1 MSSSTSSPK
10 RGGKGFFEFRP
21 LSAFDIFYQLTY
33 MSAMAS
39 AGITRSKTFEL
50 AALSGSPAADYF
62 VVVNTLVD
70 EIRLDYPDACRT
82 VGEKAK
88 SDSMKSF
95 LLRFSD
101 ALRSG
106 EPLADFLAREA
117 EVQGVNYQNEYE
129 RDIESLKQW
138 TDAFSSIVVSVS
150 LIVIVQVVSSMIYSM
165 DTKVMVGLVTT
176 GLLMSFFGAWI
187 ISRSAP
193 REVMTVK
200 ASQGSEEQRR
210 AYNIATISLPIL
222 LVVML
227 LLVLLKV
234 NLGIVM
240 IVGAALLLPVGIVS
254 LLSDKK
260 TVKKN
265 EEFSTFLRSVGG
277 MASSSG
283 TTLKDSLTKID
294 LSSFPTMQQDIAR
307 LSTRLNA
314 LVDPTVCWHKFGQ
327 ESGSRL
333 IAEATSIFYSAITMG
348 GDPERVGYLCSLFT
362 STTAQLRAKR
372 RLVASTFSGL
382 TLVMQAVVAGL
393 MIFVLEVVNNFID
406 LMNQVMMPDQ
416 ATEAT
421 AQSSVDM
428 SLAFVIFTP
437 EQLRFLTIMTV
448 VMVVLLAIVSA
459 VAIIFAD
466 GGYKLKTAFFL
477 SLAWIISGL
486 CFLVVPP
493 MVAGILS
500 G

>member
-1 MSSSTSSPK
+1 
-10 RGGKGFFEFRP
+10 
-21 LSAFDIFYQLTY
+21 
-33 MSAMAS
+33 MAS

-50 AALSGSPAADYF
+50 AAKSGSPAADYF
-62 VVVNTLVD
+62 VAVNTLVD

-88 SDSMKSF
+88 SEAMKSF

-150 LIVIVQVVSSMIYSM
+150 LIVIVQVVSSMIYTM
-165 DTKVMVGLVTT
+165 DTKVMLGLVAT

-187 ISRSAP
+187 ISRAAP
-193 REVMTVK
+193 REVMTIK
-200 ASQGSEEQRR
+200 AGQGSEEQRQS
-210 AYNIATISLPIL
+210 YNVATISLPIM

-227 LLVLLKV
+227 LLILLKV

-240 IVGAALLLPVGIVS
+240 IVGALIMLPVGIMS

-260 TVKKN
+260 TNKKN

-277 MASSSG
+277 MATSSG

-294 LSSFPTMQQDIAR
+294 LSSFPTMQKDIAR

-314 LVDPTVCWHKFGQ
+314 LIDPTICWAKFGQ

-372 RLVASTFSGL
+372 RLVSSTFSGL

-393 MIFVLEVVNNFID
+393 MIFVLEVINNFVA
-406 LMNQVMMPDQ
+406 LMNEVM
-416 ATEAT
+416 ASTEET
-421 AQSSVDM
+421 ADAASAAPVNM
-428 SLAFVIFTP
+428 NLAFVIFTP
-437 EQLRFLTIMTV
+437 EQLQFLTIMTV
-448 VMVVLLAIVSA
+448 TMVVLLAIVSA
-459 VAIIFAD
+459 VAIISAD

-477 SLAWIISGL
+477 ALAWVISGV

-493 MVAGILS
+493 MVASILS